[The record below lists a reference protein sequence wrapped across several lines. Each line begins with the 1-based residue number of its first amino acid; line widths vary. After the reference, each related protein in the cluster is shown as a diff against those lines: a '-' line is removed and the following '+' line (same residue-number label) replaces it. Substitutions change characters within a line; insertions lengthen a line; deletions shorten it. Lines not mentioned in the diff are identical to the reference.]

1 MCHKGGLWF
10 QEDKM
15 DLIKLM
21 MQWKSLVP
29 NYIYLHIIIIF
40 AYIYIHIIGFNKTD
54 DMTQLKSL
62 VPNGN
67 IYILMC

>member
-1 MCHKGGLWF
+1 MISGRQNGFNKTDDAMKIFGS
-10 QEDKM
+10 
-15 DLIKLM
+15 KLR
-21 MQWKSLVP
+21 
-29 NYIYLHIIIIF
+29 IF
-40 AYIYIHIIGFNKTD
+40 AYNYNICIHIYIHIIGFNKTD

>member
-21 MQWKSLVP
+21 MQWKSLV
-29 NYIYLHIIIIF
+29 IIIIF